1 MQVIIIQTF
10 KNGGDRMNVSEVKSG
25 ATRSPKFVQL
35 IFVDINGM
43 PKGMEIPASRLQEA
57 IEDGISFD
65 GSSVPGFQGIEDSD
79 LIFKAD
85 PDTYVEVPWD
95 NVARVYGYIYKDGKP
110 YGADPRGV
118 LKRVIE
124 KLAEMGIKAYI
135 GPEPEFYLFK
145 KNGSWELEIPDVGG
159 YFDILTLDKA
169 KDIKREIAEYMPSF
183 GLVPEVL
190 HHEVG
195 KAQHEIDFRYD
206 EALKTADNI
215 ISFKYIVKAVAEV
228 HGLYATFMPKPIYGM
243 PGNGMHLH
251 ISLWKEGENIF
262 KGEEGLSET
271 ALHFIGGLLKHA
283 KALTAITNP
292 TVNSYK
298 RLVPGY
304 EAPVYISWGYKNR
317 SALIRVPAFWGNG
330 ARIEYRCPDPSAN
343 PYFAFA
349 AILMAG
355 LDGIKHKV
363 EPFAYVEENVYEMDE
378 GKRKELG
385 IDTLP
390 GSLGEALDELEKD
403 KVVREALGEAYKN
416 FIEYKRKEWE
426 SYLEYL
432 EAKHLPKD
440 TKRVTE
446 WELERYFFI

>member
-1 MQVIIIQTF
+1 MNISVTMNKF
-10 KNGGDRMNVSEVKSG
+10 DRK
-25 ATRSPKFVQL
+25 PKFVQL
-35 IFVDINGM
+35 IFVDINGV
-43 PKGMEIPASRLQEA
+43 PKGMEIPASRLEEA
-57 IEDGISFD
+57 VDTGIPFD
-65 GSSVPGFQGIEDSD
+65 GSSIPGFQGIEDSD

-95 NVARVYGYIYKDGKP
+95 SVARVYGYIYKDDRP
-110 YGADPRGV
+110 YPIDPRGV
-118 LKRVIE
+118 LKNVLDG
-124 KLAEMGIKAYI
+124 LAKEGFKAYI

-145 KNGSWELEIPDVGG
+145 KNGTWELEIPDVGG
-159 YFDILTLDKA
+159 YFDILTLDRTKEVR
-169 KDIKREIAEYMPSF
+169 REIAEYMPAF
-183 GLVPEVL
+183 GLIPEVL

-195 KAQHEIDFRYD
+195 KAQHEIDFKYD

-215 ISFKYIVKAVAEV
+215 ISFKYIVKAVAEM

-251 ISLWKEGENIF
+251 ISLWKDGENVF
-262 KGEEGLSET
+262 KGDEGLSET
-271 ALHFIGGLLKHA
+271 ALHFIGGILRHA
-283 KALTAITNP
+283 KALTAVTNP

-304 EAPVYISWGYKNR
+304 EAPVYISWGYRNR

-330 ARIEYRCPDPSAN
+330 VRIEYRCPDPSAN

-349 AILMAG
+349 AILKAG
-355 LDGIKHKV
+355 LDGIKKKID
-363 EPFAYVEENVYEMDE
+363 PFAYVEENVYEMDE
-378 GKRKELG
+378 ERRVQLG

-390 GSLGEALDELEKD
+390 SSLGEALEELKKD
-403 KVVREALGEAYKN
+403 KVVKEALGGAYKN
-416 FIEYKRKEWE
+416 FIEYKKAEWE

-432 EAKHLPKD
+432 ESKHLPRD

>member
-1 MQVIIIQTF
+1 MVRKVNIIKGNEGQGKRI
-10 KNGGDRMNVSEVKSG
+10 
-25 ATRSPKFVQL
+25 KFVQL

-43 PKGMEIPASRLQEA
+43 PKGMEVPITRLEEA
-57 IEDGISFD
+57 IEEGIAFD

-79 LIFKAD
+79 LVFKAD
-85 PDTYVEVPWD
+85 PSTYVEVPWD

-110 YGADPRGV
+110 YEADPRGV
-118 LKRVIE
+118 LRRTLERLE
-124 KLAEMGIKAYI
+124 KLGIKVYI

-169 KDIKREIAEYMPSF
+169 KDIKREIAEYMPYF
-183 GLVPEVL
+183 GLTPEVL

-195 KAQHEIDFRYD
+195 KAQHEIDFRHD

-215 ISFKYIVKAVAEV
+215 VSFKYIVKAVAEM

-251 ISLWKEGENIF
+251 ISLWKDGENIF

-271 ALHFIGGLLKHA
+271 ALYFIGGLLKHA
-283 KALTAITNP
+283 KALAAVTNP

-343 PYFAFA
+343 SYLAFA

-355 LDGIKHKV
+355 LDGIKHKI

-378 GKRKELG
+378 KRREEIG
-385 IDTLP
+385 IDMLP
-390 GSLGEALDELEKD
+390 ENLGEALDELERD
-403 KVVREALGEAYKN
+403 KVVKEALGGAYRN
-416 FIEYKRKEWE
+416 FVGYKRKEWE
-426 SYLEYL
+426 EYLDYL
-432 EAKHLPKD
+432 EAKNLPKD
-440 TKRVTE
+440 TKNVTE